1 MKLLVIVVRGLQA
14 AAGGPFGNRWI
25 ETYTQDALAA
35 QGVVFDT
42 HLAVHPDPET
52 ARQVWRSGCHAFP
65 GMPAAEP
72 APDLLATLR
81 DRGVHTRLILDDGRP
96 TPAGWDVGWDEVRRE
111 ADSAAALVAAH
122 ETLDDLTETPSWLLW
137 LELSALLPPWDLPAE
152 IVEPYLAPPPAD
164 EDEDEDDDADAE
176 EEEGLDYLAEEEPL
190 DPLFAPPP
198 GTIDPADDRLYLRI
212 AKTYAAAVAYVD
224 AMIGEILDGLADD
237 IHVLLTADAGQ
248 ALGEHG
254 LVGPGLGSLHQE
266 VVHVPLLLV
275 GPDCRPGTHIA
286 ALTASIDLAPTIAAL
301 AGATLDGAHG
311 RSLLPLLADEEPPWR
326 DHLGLG
332 GSGPDGVALGLRR
345 AAWLYLQLG
354 GEAGARLYVK
364 PEDRWEVSNV
374 RLQFTDQADRLAR
387 ALQTYVEAARRPGPL
402 QVPPLPEADEPATD
416 DPPLGG

>member
-52 ARQVWRSGCHAFP
+52 ARRVWRSGCHAFP
-65 GMPAAEP
+65 GMPAADP

-81 DRGVHTRLILDDGRP
+81 DRAVHTRLILDESRP

-152 IVEPYLAPPPAD
+152 IVEPYLAPQPAD
-164 EDEDEDDDADAE
+164 EDEDEEE
-176 EEEGLDYLAEEEPL
+176 EEEGLDYLAEEEQL
-190 DPLFAPPP
+190 EPLFAPPP
-198 GTIDPADDRLYLRI
+198 GPIDPADDRLYLRI
-212 AKTYAAAVAYVD
+212 AKTYGAAVAYVD

-254 LVGPGLGSLHQE
+254 LVGSELGSLHQE
-266 VVHVPLLLV
+266 IVHVPLLLV
-275 GPDCRPGTHIA
+275 GPDCRPGTHLA

-301 AGATLDGAHG
+301 AGTTLEQAHG
-311 RSLLPLLADEEPPWR
+311 RSLLPLLVDEEPPWR
-326 DHLGLG
+326 DHVCLGS
-332 GSGPDGVALGLRR
+332 SGPDGAVLGLRS
-345 AAWLYLQLG
+345 ADWLYLQPDSA
-354 GEAGARLYVK
+354 AGARLYVK
-364 PEDRWEVSNV
+364 PEDRWEVSDV
-374 RLQFTDQADRLAR
+374 RLQFTDQADRLAQ
-387 ALQTYVEAARRPGPL
+387 AVQTYVEAARRPGPL
-402 QVPPLPEADEPATD
+402 QVPPLPEED
-416 DPPLGG
+416 DPAAGDDSPLGD